1 MSLTPKLLAAAV
13 AMAFAG
19 AASAANIDNPAVS
32 RALGLLQTHGGAA
45 HASANDRFIS
55 RDVIVDA
62 DGTEHVRFD
71 RTYAGLPVIGG
82 DIVVHS
88 RNGQLKSTSLTQ
100 RAVLSMGTRANI
112 KADEA
117 IVSAGARFGSD
128 FTGTPTS
135 RLVVYALGAKP
146 SLAHEVV
153 FSGTRADQTPTEMHY
168 FISATDGR
176 LLNKWDAIETASA
189 AGTAKT
195 LYSGNVAITTNS
207 LTSGYE
213 LRDPTRGSSKTIN
226 GATGRTSGLIYK
238 DADNTWGNNATSD
251 LATAAADAQF
261 GVATT
266 WDFFKNSLGR
276 NGITGTGRGSYNR
289 VHFGTKYNN
298 AFWSDGCFC
307 MTYGDGDGATLGPL
321 VSLDIAGHEMTHGVT
336 SRTAGLVYSGE
347 SGGLNEATSDI
358 MGTMVEFYANN
369 ALDTPDY
376 MIGEEIFIANVSGSP
391 DQMALRY
398 MFDPI
403 KDGLSPN
410 CYYPEIGSP
419 DFDVHFSSGVAN
431 LFFYLLAEGSGAKT
445 FSGVDHTPTT
455 CNGST
460 LTGIGRTKA
469 QKIWYRALTVYM
481 TSSTDYAGAR
491 TATMN
496 AANDLYGSADRAAV
510 AAAWSA
516 VDVN

>member
-1 MSLTPKLLAAAV
+1 MSFTPKLLAAAV

-32 RALGLLQTHGGAA
+32 RALGLLQTHGAA
-45 HASANDRFIS
+45 VRASANDRFIS

-71 RTYAGLPVIGG
+71 RTHAGLPVIGG
-82 DIVVHS
+82 DFVVHS

-100 RAVLSMGTRANI
+100 RTALDVDTRASI

-117 IVSAGARFGSD
+117 IVSAGARFGSN

-146 SLAHEVV
+146 GLAHEVV

-176 LLNKWDAIETASA
+176 LLNQWDAIETASA

-195 LYSGNVAITTNS
+195 LYSGNVALTTNS
-207 LTSGYE
+207 ITSGYE
-213 LRDPTRGSSKTIN
+213 MLDPSRGKSKTIN

-261 GVATT
+261 GTATT
-266 WDFFKNSLGR
+266 WDFYKNSLGR
-276 NGITGTGRGSYNR
+276 TGITGTGRGSYNR

-307 MTYGDGDGATLGPL
+307 MTYGDGDGVTLGPL
-321 VSLDIAGHEMTHGVT
+321 VSIDIAGHEMTHGVT
-336 SRTAGLVYSGE
+336 SRTANLIYSGE

-358 MGTMVEFYANN
+358 LGTMVEFYANN
-369 ALDTPDY
+369 ASDTPDY
-376 MIGEEIFIANVSGSP
+376 MIGEEIYIANVSGDP
-391 DQMALRY
+391 EQVALRY

-403 KDGLSPN
+403 RDELSPN
-410 CYYPEIGSP
+410 CYYDGIGSI
-419 DFDVHFSSGVAN
+419 DVHFSSGVAN
-431 LFFYLLAEGSGAKT
+431 LFFYLLAEGSGART
-445 FSGVDHTPTT
+445 YSGVDHTPTT